1 MRNVVYKSKA
11 IKFVISLFAILA
23 ILSIWPFGMWTSKVW
38 VEGEHKLTATGEEIS
53 ADPNVEYPML
63 TGVINYRNNVSQ
75 YFIPTNEHL
84 QYIRVYVSDKT
95 YDSEFRTLLKNSKGD
110 ILAEETTKIPEELP
124 AFVDVLIDV
133 DVPIPDDDPK
143 NSIYTLI
150 FCSKKSVYL
159 GKEVWTNP
167 DAVATSGYNDE
178 YETGMNLIMDYC
190 YKVPCS
196 VSDDLLSIGIILILA
211 GVLSKLTE
219 VYFKKKDKDGLVT
232 YESVMKCVLNP
243 IIVLIVGA
251 FLVMIILGK
260 VSTHG
265 VDNAVAVVGALLL
278 GAILLYAVNH
288 NRDGQKSIVTKDY
301 IKSHIPDFI
310 QAIAIAGAIQ
320 ACCEYVSGLY
330 NIHHY
335 IAERK
340 EMIWFAIIIIAMF
353 EAKEIFNLYNLI
365 YVIISAVAGVIYY
378 HFNVTEEMTDD
389 ELFVL
394 RATVYVAILLGFII
408 IRTIV
413 ALVSRKKM
421 AKPRIIYA
429 IPVTLMLAFGI
440 IFKHDR
446 MWTVTLAIAVV
457 LLYINYALWKNRDR
471 FIVNVIR
478 GVVIQFLLCTVWVW
492 MYRPFATFRTARFPF
507 YFHTE
512 TMGATYLVIVASV
525 GIVLTLVKV
534 RKVCMVKADGNKD
547 EIKGTFTL
555 ADIWKELAFSAL
567 AISYLFFTF
576 SRTGYI
582 AAFFVVFFGIIIMLF
597 GKGKKICALAI
608 KLILMLAV
616 SVIVMIPVVFEI
628 QRTVPCLVNDPYEY
642 DIDNFTDSLKRGRKL
657 NSEDYITVDRVINL
671 FLYKILSMPED
682 SIDLYNQK
690 TLDFTEY
697 TGTVEQLYDAKFYD
711 WYDADIK
718 DEDWDK
724 KPSEE
729 QMNTYHDAM
738 VEGGGRM
745 QHVVTAYAGSVMGE
759 ADESVAYEATHKD
772 YSNGRFS
779 IYDVYLDALNMNGH
793 PIGGPILEDGTE
805 CAHAHDVY
813 LEVAYEHGIPTGI
826 VFIILGVTTL
836 VMGVVIYRK
845 NRFVNPYLA
854 LVPVYVMGYAVAGI
868 VEWLYHMSNPLYLT
882 LWLMT
887 VPLLFITEAGKL
899 EEK

>member
-1 MRNVVYKSKA
+1 MRNVVFKSKA

-23 ILSIWPFGMWTSKVW
+23 ILSIWPFGMWSSKVW
-38 VEGEHKLTATGEEIS
+38 VEGEHKLTATAEDLS
-53 ADPNVEYPML
+53 FNPDVEYPEL

-75 YFIPTNEHL
+75 HFIPTQEHL
-84 QYIRVYVSDKT
+84 QYIRVYVSDKS
-95 YDSEFRTLLKNSKGD
+95 YDKEFRTILKNSKGE
-110 ILAEETTKIPEELP
+110 IVAEETTQIPEELP

-133 DVPIPDDDPK
+133 DLTPDE
-143 NSIYTLI
+143 IATLI

-159 GKEVWTNP
+159 GKELWTNP
-167 DAVATSGYNDE
+167 DAVATSGYNNE
-178 YETGMNLIMDYC
+178 LETGMNLIMDYC
-190 YKVPCS
+190 YKVPCT
-196 VSDDLLSIGIILILA
+196 VSDDFLSIGIILIIA
-211 GVLSKLTE
+211 GVLSKITE
-219 VYFKKKDKDGLVT
+219 IFFKKKERDTLVT
-232 YESVMKCVLNP
+232 YETVMKCVLNP

-251 FLVMIILGK
+251 FLVMVVLGK
-260 VSTHG
+260 VSVHG
-265 VDNAVAVVGALLL
+265 IDNVVAIVGALLF

-288 NRDGQKSIVTKDY
+288 NRDGQISVVSKEY

-310 QAIAIAGAIQ
+310 QAIAIAGTIQ

-340 EMIWFAIIIIAMF
+340 EMIWFAFIIIAMF
-353 EAKEIFNLYNLI
+353 EAKEIFNLHNLI
-365 YVIISAVAGVIYY
+365 YVIVSAVAGIVYY
-378 HFNVTEEMTDD
+378 QVNVTEEMSED

-394 RATVYVAILLGFII
+394 RATVYVAILLGLII

-413 ALVSRKKM
+413 AIVSGKKM
-421 AKPRIIYA
+421 AKPRVIYV

-446 MWTVTLAIAVV
+446 MWTLTLAVAFV

-478 GVVIQFLLCTVWVW
+478 GVVIQFLLCMVWVW

-512 TMGATYLVIVASV
+512 TMGATYLVIVACV

-534 RKVCMVKADGNKD
+534 RKVCIVKGEGNKD
-547 EIKGTFTL
+547 EIIATFRLT
-555 ADIWKELAFSAL
+555 DIWKELAFTAV

-582 AAFFVVFFGIIIMLF
+582 AAFFAIFFGIIIMLF
-597 GKGKKICALAI
+597 GTGKKICALAV

-616 SVIVMIPVVFEI
+616 SVLVMLPVIFEI

-642 DIDNFTDSLKRGRKL
+642 DIDDFTDSLKRGRKL
-657 NSEDYITVDRVINL
+657 NSEDYITVDRVVNL
-671 FLYKILSMPED
+671 FLYKFLSMPED
-682 SIDLYNQK
+682 SVDLYNQK
-690 TLDFTEY
+690 TQTFTEY
-697 TGTVEQLYDAKFYD
+697 TGTVEQLYDGKYYD
-711 WYDADIK
+711 WFEADIK

-724 KPSEE
+724 KPSYD
-729 QMNTYHDAM
+729 QMESYYEFA
-738 VEGGGRM
+738 GSGRM
-745 QHVVTAYAGSVMGE
+745 EHVVTAYSGGIME
-759 ADESVAYEATHKD
+759 ETKESVEYEATHKD

-779 IYDVYLDALNMNGH
+779 IYDIYLNALNMSGH
-793 PIGGPILEDGTE
+793 PMGGPILEDGTE

-826 VFIILGVTTL
+826 VFIVFGVTTL
-836 VMGVVIYRK
+836 VMGIAAYRK
-845 NRFVNPYLA
+845 NRFSKPYIS
-854 LVPVYVMGYAVAGI
+854 LVPVFVIGYAVAGI
-868 VEWLYHMSNPLYLT
+868 VEWLYHLSNPLYLT

-887 VPLLFITEAGKL
+887 VPILFMEAKKS